1 MRRKINGEAYLII
14 KKNYT
19 LIIRN
24 SNSDPKITLL
34 IEPTT
39 ITTYKFSFFLLRL
52 SKHNFYPD
60 QSSVSQRL
68 LSSQKLLNRTISKS
82 LFPTKTPYQ
91 MIIYKPCSL
100 HMSITDRRAK
110 KLKPSFLQRIIIE
123 TAKFLLN
130 RDETSG
136 IRDRGCNLQPIPDNP
151 IEKHQP
157 VNIIRGHR
165 SYFLNIKIIKCFF
178 IPFTLTKNSNP
189 SQSSLGTFQNKKFE

>member
-60 QSSVSQRL
+60 LRFTEVVI
-68 LSSQKLLNRTISKS
+68 ISK
-82 LFPTKTPYQ
+82 TP
-91 MIIYKPCSL
+91 K
-100 HMSITDRRAK
+100 
-110 KLKPSFLQRIIIE
+110 
-123 TAKFLLN
+123 
-130 RDETSG
+130 
-136 IRDRGCNLQPIPDNP
+136 PDNQQ
-151 IEKHQP
+151 ESFSDKD
-157 VNIIRGHR
+157 
-165 SYFLNIKIIKCFF
+165 
-178 IPFTLTKNSNP
+178 TLPNDHLQT
-189 SQSSLGTFQNKKFE
+189 L

>member
-39 ITTYKFSFFLLRL
+39 ITSYKFSFFLLRL

-110 KLKPSFLQRIIIE
+110 KLKPSFLHIFAHRIR
-123 TAKFLLN
+123 FW
-130 RDETSG
+130 
-136 IRDRGCNLQPIPDNP
+136 GCNRNLLQRFEIIYNRFLFR
-151 IEKHQP
+151 EKTITYNYRNCQ
-157 VNIIRGHR
+157 
-165 SYFLNIKIIKCFF
+165 
-178 IPFTLTKNSNP
+178 IPFESR
-189 SQSSLGTFQNKKFE
+189 

>member
-68 LSSQKLLNRTISKS
+68 LSSQKLLNRTISK
-82 LFPTKTPYQ
+82 
-91 MIIYKPCSL
+91 PCSL

-110 KLKPSFLQRIIIE
+110 KLKPSFLHIFAHRIR
-123 TAKFLLN
+123 FW
-130 RDETSG
+130 
-136 IRDRGCNLQPIPDNP
+136 GCNRNLLQRFEIIYNRFLFR
-151 IEKHQP
+151 EK
-157 VNIIRGHR
+157 R
-165 SYFLNIKIIKCFF
+165 
-178 IPFTLTKNSNP
+178 
-189 SQSSLGTFQNKKFE
+189 

>member
-39 ITTYKFSFFLLRL
+39 ITSYKFSFFLLRL

-91 MIIYKPCSL
+91 MIIYKPCS
-100 HMSITDRRAK
+100 R
-110 KLKPSFLQRIIIE
+110 
-123 TAKFLLN
+123 
-130 RDETSG
+130 
-136 IRDRGCNLQPIPDNP
+136 
-151 IEKHQP
+151 
-157 VNIIRGHR
+157 
-165 SYFLNIKIIKCFF
+165 FF
-178 IPFTLTKNSNP
+178 ISLLITSDSGVVTGISFNDLKLFTIGFCSGKNDNV
-189 SQSSLGTFQNKKFE
+189 

>member
-82 LFPTKTPYQ
+82 LFPENLAFPNPYLFKHPKRKRPMRQ
-91 MIIYKPCSL
+91 KDAL
-100 HMSITDRRAK
+100 KKMSDKREA
-110 KLKPSFLQRIIIE
+110 
-123 TAKFLLN
+123 
-130 RDETSG
+130 D
-136 IRDRGCNLQPIPDNP
+136 
-151 IEKHQP
+151 
-157 VNIIRGHR
+157 
-165 SYFLNIKIIKCFF
+165 KIV
-178 IPFTLTKNSNP
+178 
-189 SQSSLGTFQNKKFE
+189 

>member
-39 ITTYKFSFFLLRL
+39 ITSYKFSFFLLRL

-110 KLKPSFLQRIIIE
+110 N
-123 TAKFLLN
+123 LN
-130 RDETSG
+130 PR
-136 IRDRGCNLQPIPDNP
+136 
-151 IEKHQP
+151 
-157 VNIIRGHR
+157 
-165 SYFLNIKIIKCFF
+165 FF
-178 IPFTLTKNSNP
+178 ISLLIASDSGVVTGISFNDLKLFTIGFCSGKNDNV
-189 SQSSLGTFQNKKFE
+189 

>member
-82 LFPTKTPYQ
+82 LFP
-91 MIIYKPCSL
+91 
-100 HMSITDRRAK
+100 
-110 KLKPSFLQRIIIE
+110 
-123 TAKFLLN
+123 
-130 RDETSG
+130 
-136 IRDRGCNLQPIPDNP
+136 
-151 IEKHQP
+151 
-157 VNIIRGHR
+157 
-165 SYFLNIKIIKCFF
+165 
-178 IPFTLTKNSNP
+178 KNS
-189 SQSSLGTFQNKKFE
+189 SIIC

>member
-39 ITTYKFSFFLLRL
+39 ITSYKFSFFLLRL

-60 QSSVSQRL
+60 QSL

-100 HMSITDRRAK
+100 HISITDRRAK
-110 KLKPSFLQRIIIE
+110 KLKSSFLHIL
-123 TAKFLLN
+123 AHH
-130 RDETSG
+130 
-136 IRDRGCNLQPIPDNP
+136 IRFWGCNRNLLQRFEIIYNRFLFR
-151 IEKHQP
+151 EK
-157 VNIIRGHR
+157 R
-165 SYFLNIKIIKCFF
+165 
-178 IPFTLTKNSNP
+178 
-189 SQSSLGTFQNKKFE
+189 

>member
-39 ITTYKFSFFLLRL
+39 ITSYKFSFFLLRL

-100 HMSITDRRAK
+100 HISITDRRAK
-110 KLKPSFLQRIIIE
+110 KLKSSFLHILAHHSR
-123 TAKFLLN
+123 FW
-130 RDETSG
+130 
-136 IRDRGCNLQPIPDNP
+136 GCNRNLLQRFEIIYNRFLFR
-151 IEKHQP
+151 EK
-157 VNIIRGHR
+157 R
-165 SYFLNIKIIKCFF
+165 
-178 IPFTLTKNSNP
+178 
-189 SQSSLGTFQNKKFE
+189 

>member
-68 LSSQKLLNRTISKS
+68 LSSQKLLN
-82 LFPTKTPYQ
+82 LDNQ
-91 MIIYKPCSL
+91 QE
-100 HMSITDRRAK
+100 
-110 KLKPSFLQRIIIE
+110 SFSDKDTLPNDHLQ
-123 TAKFLLN
+123 
-130 RDETSG
+130 
-136 IRDRGCNLQPIPDNP
+136 
-151 IEKHQP
+151 
-157 VNIIRGHR
+157 
-165 SYFLNIKIIKCFF
+165 
-178 IPFTLTKNSNP
+178 TL
-189 SQSSLGTFQNKKFE
+189 

>member
-24 SNSDPKITLL
+24 SNSDSKITLL

-68 LSSQKLLNRTISKS
+68 LSSQ
-82 LFPTKTPYQ
+82 
-91 MIIYKPCSL
+91 
-100 HMSITDRRAK
+100 
-110 KLKPSFLQRIIIE
+110 
-123 TAKFLLN
+123 
-130 RDETSG
+130 
-136 IRDRGCNLQPIPDNP
+136 
-151 IEKHQP
+151 
-157 VNIIRGHR
+157 
-165 SYFLNIKIIKCFF
+165 
-178 IPFTLTKNSNP
+178 
-189 SQSSLGTFQNKKFE
+189 

>member
-68 LSSQKLLNRTISKS
+68 LS
-82 LFPTKTPYQ
+82 KTP
-91 MIIYKPCSL
+91 K
-100 HMSITDRRAK
+100 
-110 KLKPSFLQRIIIE
+110 
-123 TAKFLLN
+123 
-130 RDETSG
+130 
-136 IRDRGCNLQPIPDNP
+136 PDNQQ
-151 IEKHQP
+151 ESFSDKD
-157 VNIIRGHR
+157 
-165 SYFLNIKIIKCFF
+165 
-178 IPFTLTKNSNP
+178 TLPNDHLQT
-189 SQSSLGTFQNKKFE
+189 L

>member
-68 LSSQKLLNRTISKS
+68 LSS
-82 LFPTKTPYQ
+82 TKTPKPDNQ
-91 MIIYKPCSL
+91 QESFSDKDTLPMIIYKPCSL

-110 KLKPSFLQRIIIE
+110 KLKPSFLHIFAHRIR
-123 TAKFLLN
+123 FW
-130 RDETSG
+130 
-136 IRDRGCNLQPIPDNP
+136 GCNRNLLQRFEIIYNRFLFR
-151 IEKHQP
+151 EK
-157 VNIIRGHR
+157 R
-165 SYFLNIKIIKCFF
+165 
-178 IPFTLTKNSNP
+178 
-189 SQSSLGTFQNKKFE
+189 